1 MPKVR
6 VTALPGFSASY
17 KTAQVPQL
25 TFSAMDSHRS
35 DRKSYDMI
43 YEKLDDEGNIV
54 AKSGETVDWT

>member
-17 KTAQVPQL
+17 KTSQTPTL

-35 DRKSYDMI
+35 DKKSYDII
-43 YEKLDDEGNIV
+43 YERLDDEGNVV
-54 AKSGETVDWT
+54 AKSGESVDWT